1 MDQVTAMNPF
11 RLSVANFGPIIE
23 AAVDLRPLTV
33 FVGPSNA
40 GKSYLATL
48 IYALH
53 SFLGNGDF
61 RYRRPFMQN
70 NRIPSYWSSPA
81 SRRRLSKNDAEVL
94 IDWAKRTF
102 TDSKSDELRAA
113 VSLPRQINSLIS
125 SIITEI
131 TESEPYL
138 NEEIRRCF
146 GVEKASQLIRPGKSN
161 CAHIA
166 LQADISQI
174 SHPDTML
181 SFDFSMK
188 RKNSKLSAT
197 SPLDTAFQFDSD
209 IHRFAEKI
217 KRFDLLTANLI
228 QDSHDSRNLATDFAY
243 EIAGMVILKILDP
256 FTRFAFYL
264 PADRARVMRSH
275 RAVVGAL
282 VERTAMAGTRR
293 AAQAPQLS
301 GVLADYLEHLI
312 ILDDGTRKEELG
324 ERLAQ
329 GLEREILE
337 GSVRA
342 EHSETGYPSF
352 TYLPKKW
359 KRPLPLMNASS
370 MVSELAPIALYLRH
384 FVERGDL
391 LIIEEPE
398 SHLHPAMQA
407 VLARQIAHFVNA
419 GIRVIVTTHSEWLLD
434 QFANMVRL
442 SSLPE
447 RKRHGISGAN
457 DALSPDQF
465 GAWLFRAK
473 KRPKGS
479 VVEEIKVDPDIG
491 GLISGYECVAE
502 ELYNAWSEIGNRV
515 AEYEAGQEN

>member
-1 MDQVTAMNPF
+1 MNPF

-53 SFLGNGDF
+53 RFLGSGDF
-61 RYRRPFMQN
+61 RYRRPLMRN
-70 NRIPSYWSSPA
+70 NRIPSYRSSPA

-94 IDWAKRTF
+94 IDWTKRIF
-102 TDSKSDELRAA
+102 ADSKSGELSTA
-113 VSLPRQINSLIS
+113 SLIPLPRQINSLIS

-131 TESEPYL
+131 TDSNPYL
-138 NEEIRRCF
+138 NEEIRRCL
-146 GVEKASQLIRPGKSN
+146 GVEEASRLIRHGNSN
-161 CAHIA
+161 CARII
-166 LQADISQI
+166 LQTDISQI
-174 SHPDTML
+174 SHPDTTL
-181 SFDFSMK
+181 NFDFSMK

-197 SPLDTAFQFDSD
+197 FPLDTAFQFDSD

-217 KRFDLLTANLI
+217 KRFDLLPANLI
-228 QDSHDSRNLATDFAY
+228 QDSDDSRNLATDFAY
-243 EIAGMVILKILDP
+243 EIAETVILKILDP

-282 VERTAMAGTRR
+282 VDRAAMAGTRR
-293 AAQAPQLS
+293 TAQAPQLS

-329 GLEREILE
+329 DLEREILE
-337 GSVRA
+337 GSVQT

-407 VLARQIAHFVNA
+407 VLARQIAHIVNA

-447 RKRHGISGAN
+447 RKRHGISGAK

-491 GLISGYECVAE
+491 GLISGCEGVAE